1 MKLQPTTI
9 IAILVAALALAVANT
24 AAAATFQISGPGTV
38 KLTQEG
44 SQKLEFSGG
53 SQFTCEKISGSVSV
67 STLLT
72 VSINLLITLSGKC
85 EAFGSSLT
93 VSTGEI
99 LFNSNGSIRLG
110 RTDKFV
116 ITSAIGKCSIQF
128 LSENES
134 AETLLGTVK
143 YTNNANGTI
152 TGTITKLGIPTFT
165 RGGATCGASGTG
177 KASYTGSFVS
187 ELEGGR
193 ISVEK

>member
-1 MKLQPTTI
+1 MKPRILG
-9 IAILVAALALAVANT
+9 ALLVAAFALT
-24 AAAATFQISGPGTV
+24 AAGTATAATFEISGEGTV

-44 SQKLEFSGG
+44 NQKLVLPAGTV
-53 SQFTCEKISGSVSV
+53 TCEKISGSVHV
-67 STLLT
+67 GTPLLQ
-72 VSINLLITLSGKC
+72 VSINLLVTYSGKC
-85 EAFGSSLT
+85 EAFGSGVS

-99 LFNSNGSIRLG
+99 LFNANGSIRLG

-116 ITSAIGKCSIQF
+116 ITSVSGKCSVQI

-134 AETLLGTVK
+134 AESLLGTVK

-152 TGTITKLGIPTFT
+152 TGTASGLEVPTFT
-165 RGGATCGASGTG
+165 RGPGTLCGTLGTG
-177 KASYTGSFVS
+177 KGTYTGTAVS

>member
-1 MKLQPTTI
+1 MKLRI
-9 IAILVAALALAVANT
+9 IGTLLVAAFALT
-24 AAAATFQISGPGTV
+24 AASTATAATFQISGAGTV
-38 KLTQEG
+38 KLTGEG
-44 SQKLEFSGG
+44 SQILELAGG
-53 SQFTCEKISGSVSV
+53 AKISCEKISGSVRV
-67 STLLT
+67 TTLLT
-72 VSINLLITLSGKC
+72 VSINLLINYSGC
-85 EAFGSSLT
+85 TAFGTAVT

-116 ITSAIGKCSIQF
+116 ITSAVGKCSVQI

-134 AETLLGTVK
+134 AESLLGTIK

-152 TGTITKLGIPTFT
+152 TGEASGLGVPTFT

-177 KASYTGSFVS
+177 KGSYTGVATS